1 MDRLVCFDS
10 NVVIWGIKKTST
22 EGQEDMILKT
32 EKFIS
37 HLDKSST
44 QILIPSVV
52 LAEILSTES
61 KENQNK
67 FLKII
72 SSHFIIG
79 DFNKLTA
86 KIFAE
91 LFNENIEFD
100 KQLRTENEIR
110 KDKMK
115 LDYMIVASAIE
126 HNASCIYSN
135 DRKHLERFAK
145 NKIKILDI
153 PSIPE
158 QTELFD

>member
-1 MDRLVCFDS
+1 M
-10 NVVIWGIKKTST
+10 
-22 EGQEDMILKT
+22 
-32 EKFIS
+32 
-37 HLDKSST
+37 
-44 QILIPSVV
+44 
-52 LAEILSTES
+52 
-61 KENQNK
+61 
-67 FLKII
+67 
-72 SSHFIIG
+72 
-79 DFNKLTA
+79 TA
-86 KIFAE
+86 KLFAE
-91 LFNENIEFD
+91 LFNENIEHD
-100 KQLRTENEIR
+100 KQLRIENEIR

>member
-10 NVVIWGIKKTST
+10 NVVIWGIKKKASI
-22 EGQEDMILKT
+22 GQEYMIEKT

-61 KENQNK
+61 KENQKK

-72 SSHFIIG
+72 SSNFIVG
-79 DFNKLTA
+79 DFNQLTA
-86 KIFAE
+86 KLFAE
-91 LFNENIEFD
+91 LFNENIEHD
-100 KQLRTENEIR
+100 KQLRIENEIR

>member
-1 MDRLVCFDS
+1 MNRLVCFDS
-10 NVVIWGIKKTST
+10 IVVIWGIKKKST
-22 EGQEDMILKT
+22 EGQEDMIIKT

-72 SSHFIIG
+72 SSNFIIG

-100 KQLRTENEIR
+100 KKIRTENEIR

-135 DRKHLERFAK
+135 DKKHLERFAK
-145 NKIKILDI
+145 DKIKILDI

-158 QTELFD
+158 QTVLFK